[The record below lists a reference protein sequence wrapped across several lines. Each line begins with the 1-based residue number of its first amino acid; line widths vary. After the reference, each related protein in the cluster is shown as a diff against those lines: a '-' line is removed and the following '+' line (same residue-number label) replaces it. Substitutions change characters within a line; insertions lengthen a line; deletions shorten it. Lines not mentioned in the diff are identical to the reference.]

1 MTKTATAPAPL
12 PTDPIAIGALDDL
25 VGYHLRRTSAAF
37 AADFAAAVAG
47 TGMRQV
53 LFGILSVVA
62 ANPGINQG
70 NAGRALGIQ
79 RANMVSLVTDLVDR
93 GLVAREVAADDR
105 RAFALSLTAEGRKVM
120 TACLEGIRAHEV
132 AMLADLTLAERATLI
147 DLLSRI
153 ERRADV

>member
-1 MTKTATAPAPL
+1 MTVIAPPAVTPDH
-12 PTDPIAIGALDDL
+12 TAIGALEHL
-25 VGYHLRRTSAAF
+25 VGYHLRRTSALF
-37 AADFAAAVAG
+37 AADFADAVAG

-93 GLVAREVAADDR
+93 GLIARDVAADDR
-105 RAFALSLTAEGRKVM
+105 RAFALSLTEAGEAMVA
-120 TACLEGIRAHEV
+120 ACLQRIAEHEGQ
-132 AMLADLTLAERATLI
+132 MLADLSAEERTTLI
-147 DLLSRI
+147 ALLSRI
-153 ERRADV
+153 ERRAAD